1 MTVTALKTPES
12 RRIEKSCTLKWVAI
26 GLMRVAPHAQ
36 RELNQARV
44 DRLAANF
51 DLEQLGT
58 PTVNHRGGY
67 YWIIDGQHRIE
78 ALRQIGW
85 GDQQI
90 QCWVWEELTEE
101 QEAEKFLTLNDVLA
115 VHAFDRF
122 RVGVNA
128 GRDVPVAVDRVVR
141 AQGLHIAQTQAP
153 GAVSAVG
160 TLVRVYQRSDADTLA
175 VTLRII
181 RDSFGDPG
189 LCAWVIDGIGHLVAR
204 YGDEL
209 DEAIAVKKL
218 SGIHAGISGLLGRA
232 EQARQKYGYQRAH
245 CVAAAAAEI
254 INTGRGGKK
263 LRGYWR
269 EA

>member
-1 MTVTALKTPES
+1 MTVTTLKES
-12 RRIEKSCTLKWVAI
+12 RRIEKACTLKWVAI

-44 DRLAANF
+44 DRLIANF

-58 PTVNHRGGY
+58 PTVNHRGGF

-78 ALRQIGW
+78 ALRGIGW

-90 QCWVWEELTEE
+90 QCWTWDGLSEK
-101 QEAEKFLTLNDVLA
+101 QEAEKFLVLNDVLS

-128 GRDVPVAVDRVVR
+128 GRDVPTEVDRIVR
-141 AQGLHIAQTQAP
+141 EQGLHVAQTQAP
-153 GAVSAVG
+153 GSISAVG
-160 TLVRVYQRSDADTLA
+160 TMMRVYQRSDSETLA
-175 VTLRII
+175 RTLRII

-209 DEAIAVKKL
+209 DETTAVKKL
-218 SGIHAGISGLLGRA
+218 SGIHAGIAGLAGRA
-232 EQARQKYGYQRAH
+232 EVTRQKYGYQRAH
-245 CVAAAAAEI
+245 CVAAAAAEM

-263 LRGYWR
+263 LRSYWH